1 MSDHFVSHRIKFAP
15 AEPLQLNETSIHV
28 FEQNGDRADNAAE
41 RLESMNGDNIEHAI
55 ARQELNEEIRKDP
68 AYKFLLQV
76 SAFSQR
82 PMNKLT
88 GDIYTTH
95 ANIAPKCTI
104 TTNVCRTV
112 PENERMQIP
121 EISGVIHLS
130 ADTYGHIK
138 EAEGI
143 ANRPQSLKTLMENP
157 KYQTLF
163 ARLVALRMGLSSTL
177 AHSEFQKDHTFR
189 RLHQEQTMV
198 LRALQ
203 KIRPDN
209 RRKWTEPYY

>member
-1 MSDHFVSHRIKFAP
+1 MSDHYVSHQIKFAS
-15 AEPLQLNETSIHV
+15 AEPLQSNETSIHV
-28 FEQNGDRADNAAE
+28 LEKDGDRADNVAE
-41 RLESMNGDNIEHAI
+41 RFESINGNNVEHSI

-68 AYKFLLQV
+68 AYKFLLLV

-88 GDIYTTH
+88 GDLHTTQ
-95 ANIAPKCTI
+95 ANIAPQCTI
-104 TTNVCRTV
+104 ATNVCQTV

-163 ARLVALRMGLSSTL
+163 ARLVALRMLLSSTL
-177 AHSEFQKDHTFR
+177 AHSAFQKDRTFTR
-189 RLHQEQTMV
+189 VHQEQTMV
-198 LRALQ
+198 LRALH
-203 KIRPDN
+203 KIKDN
-209 RRKWTEPYY
+209 RRKWTEPSY

>member
-1 MSDHFVSHRIKFAP
+1 MSDHFVSHRIKFAS
-15 AEPLQLNETSIHV
+15 AEPLQSNETNIHV
-28 FEQNGDRADNAAE
+28 LEKDGDRAGNVAE
-41 RLESMNGDNIEHAI
+41 RFESINGDTIEHTI

-88 GDIYTTH
+88 GDIYTPAT
-95 ANIAPKCTI
+95 IAPKCTI
-104 TTNVCRTV
+104 TANVCQTV
-112 PENERMQIP
+112 PENERMQLP

-130 ADTYGHIK
+130 AETYGHIK

-143 ANRPQSLKTLMENP
+143 ANHPQSLKTLVENP

-177 AHSEFQKDHTFR
+177 AHSDFQKDQTFR

-203 KIRPDN
+203 KIRPVN